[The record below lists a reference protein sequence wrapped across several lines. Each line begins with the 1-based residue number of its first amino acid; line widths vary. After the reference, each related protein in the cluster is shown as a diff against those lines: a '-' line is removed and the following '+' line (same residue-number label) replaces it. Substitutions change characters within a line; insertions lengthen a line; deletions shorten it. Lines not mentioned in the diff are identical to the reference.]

1 MGNKYADSKSAY
13 IQQQMKN
20 GMSNKAAR
28 KSWDKSVEKAHFN
41 IPNDEF
47 NNFNFKGY
55 RGNVD
60 RSFESPMQDWAETSE
75 DF

>member
-13 IQQQMKN
+13 IQKQMKA

-28 KSWDKSVEKAHFN
+28 KSWDKSAEKATFN
-41 IPNDEF
+41 IPEPMF
-47 NNFNFKGY
+47 IGY